1 MIWLAQHMAAFTLA
15 LGRLRA
21 APFNA
26 LLSTLAIGIAL
37 ALPAGGQLLLANGS
51 HFARTATPAP
61 ELSIYLRAS
70 ADRAAADTV
79 AQALKKLPG
88 VRGATF
94 IDRDATL
101 ARFRATEGLREV
113 IEAIPRNPF
122 PHAFVIHPIN
132 ESAQA
137 MDELA
142 ATLRQWP
149 QVEHV
154 QLDSDWVRR
163 LDALLKFGHSAVSA
177 LGVLLGI
184 GLVGITFNITRL
196 QVLTRRDEIEVSQ
209 LIGATSSFVRRPF
222 LYFGTLLGFGGGLC
236 AWLIVQFG
244 AWWLRAPLDEIA
256 QLYELN
262 IHFSG
267 LDLSMSARLIGF
279 AGALGW
285 AGTALSLSQHM
296 RQRETQ

>member
-1 MIWLAQHMAAFTLA
+1 MIWLSHHLAALSLA
-15 LGRLRA
+15 LERLRA

-37 ALPAGGQLLLANGS
+37 ALPAGGQLLIANGS
-51 HFARTATPAP
+51 QFARTATPAP
-61 ELSIYLRAS
+61 ELSLYLRPS

-88 VRGATF
+88 VRDAIF
-94 IDRDATL
+94 IDREATL
-101 ARFRATEGLREV
+101 ARFKATDNLRDV

-122 PHAFVIHPIN
+122 PHAFVIHPAN
-132 ESAQA
+132 ENAQA

-142 ATLRQWP
+142 ATLRSWP

-163 LDALLKFGHSAVSA
+163 LDALLKFGRSAVTV
-177 LGVLLGI
+177 LGLLLGI
-184 GLVGITFNITRL
+184 GLIGITFNITRL

-222 LYFGTLLGFGGGLC
+222 LYFGTLLGLGGGVC
-236 AWLIVQFG
+236 AWLIVQLG
-244 AWWLRAPLDEIA
+244 AWWLHTPLDEVA
-256 QLYELN
+256 QLYGLN
-262 IHFSG
+262 VHFSG
-267 LDLSMSARLIGF
+267 LDLIMSAKLIGF
-279 AGALGW
+279 SGALGW
-285 AGTALSLSQHM
+285 VGTALSLSHHM
-296 RQRETQ
+296 RQNEAQ

>member
-1 MIWLAQHMAAFTLA
+1 MIWLTHHLSALSLA
-15 LGRLRA
+15 LERLRA

-37 ALPAGGQLLLANGS
+37 ALPAGGQLLISNGS
-51 HFARTATPAP
+51 QFARTATPAP
-61 ELSIYLRAS
+61 ELSIYLRLS

-79 AQALKKLPG
+79 AQALRKLPN
-88 VRGATF
+88 VREANF

-101 ARFRATEGLREV
+101 ARFKGTEGLREV

-122 PHAFVIHPIN
+122 PHAFVIHPVN

-142 ATLRQWP
+142 ATLRSWP

-163 LDALLKFGHSAVSA
+163 LDALLKFGRSAVA
-177 LGVLLGI
+177 VLGLLLGI
-184 GLVGITFNITRL
+184 GLIGITFNITRL

-222 LYFGTLLGFGGGLC
+222 LYFGTLLGLGGGMF
-236 AWLIVQFG
+236 AWLIVQLG
-244 AWWLRAPLDEIA
+244 AWWLNAPLDEIA

-262 IHFSG
+262 VHFSG
-267 LDLSMSARLIGF
+267 LNLFMSAKLLGF
-279 AGALGW
+279 SGALGW
-285 AGTALSLSQHM
+285 VGTALSLSHHM
-296 RQRETQ
+296 RQNQTE

>member
-1 MIWLAQHMAAFTLA
+1 MIWLTQHLSALSLA
-15 LGRLRA
+15 LERLRA

-37 ALPAGGQLLLANGS
+37 ALPAGGQLLISNGS
-51 HFARTATPAP
+51 QFARTATPAP
-61 ELSIYLRAS
+61 ELSIYLRLS

-79 AQALKKLPG
+79 AQALRKLPN
-88 VRGATF
+88 VREANF

-101 ARFRATEGLREV
+101 ARFKGTEGLREV

-122 PHAFVIHPIN
+122 PHAFVIHPVN

-142 ATLRQWP
+142 ATLRSWP

-163 LDALLKFGHSAVSA
+163 LDALLKFGRSAVA
-177 LGVLLGI
+177 VLGLLLGI
-184 GLVGITFNITRL
+184 GLIGITFNITRL

-222 LYFGTLLGFGGGLC
+222 LYFGTLLGLGGGMF
-236 AWLIVQFG
+236 AWLIVQLG
-244 AWWLRAPLDEIA
+244 AWWLNAPLDEIA

-262 IHFSG
+262 VHFSG
-267 LDLSMSARLIGF
+267 LDLFMSAKLLGF
-279 AGALGW
+279 SGALGW
-285 AGTALSLSQHM
+285 VGTALSLSHHM
-296 RQRETQ
+296 RQNQTE